1 MALDTARVKTRI
13 SDELGLTDEDLAR
26 LYNVDVKQLNRHLT
40 SMGKDENAV
49 SQQILSDV
57 DAARVNYRLLQV
69 TDEHIA
75 AARQMLREYIFH
87 PLVTTPMAA
96 GGVGW
101 RLSLDDAQFVAFRM
115 ADIVGVDYDWSD
127 VLRSRLHRL
136 IIWPEESRP
145 AINQA
150 FYDRVA
156 EMTFF
161 LIELTG
167 VL

>member
-1 MALDTARVKTRI
+1 MALDTSRVKTRI
-13 SDELGLTDEDLAR
+13 GDELGLTDEDLAR
-26 LYNVDVKQLNRHLT
+26 LYNVDAGQLNRHLA

-57 DAARVNYRLLQV
+57 DAARTNYRLLQV
-69 TDEHIA
+69 NDEHIA
-75 AARQMLREYIFH
+75 AAHEVLREYIFH
-87 PLVTTPMAA
+87 PLVATPMAD
-96 GGVGW
+96 GNIGW
-101 RLSLDDAQFVAFRM
+101 RLSLDDAQFVAFRI

-127 VLRSRLHRL
+127 VLRYRLHRL
-136 IIWPEESRP
+136 IIWPDEKRP

>member
-1 MALDTARVKTRI
+1 MALDTSRVKTRI

-26 LYNVDVKQLNRHLT
+26 LYNVDASQLNRHLT

-69 TDEHIA
+69 NDEHVA
-75 AARQMLREYIFH
+75 AARQMLHEYIFH
-87 PLVTTPMAA
+87 PLVATPMAD
-96 GGVGW
+96 GSIGW
-101 RLSLDDAQFVAFRM
+101 RLSLDDAQFVAFRI

-127 VLRSRLHRL
+127 VLRFRLHRL
-136 IIWPEESRP
+136 IIWPDETRP
-145 AINQA
+145 AIDQA

-156 EMTFF
+156 EVTFF